1 MAEKTTFI
9 KLDRNIVNWRWY
21 KEPNTMRVFLH
32 LLLTANIRDYDFRYD
47 TIHRGEVAVSIGNL
61 GKSTGLSYDQVRTA
75 LTHLKDTNEI
85 TITRRPKYLVIS
97 IVKYN
102 EYQDNPN
109 QNPNESQTNPNQ
121 IPIKSQ
127 QSKNNKKNKKDKNYI
142 YTDYGGVC
150 LSDSDWDEL
159 KGIVKDDGEFLKV
172 IDRVG
177 EWLQDNPR
185 PIEKHK
191 SIVRTFLRND
201 GYEM

>member
-85 TITRRPKYLVIS
+85 TITREATYLINNTHRINTFILCNIS
-97 IVKYN
+97 KVLNCKVFISYWFKFR
-102 EYQDNPN
+102 
-109 QNPNESQTNPNQ
+109 
-121 IPIKSQ
+121 
-127 QSKNNKKNKKDKNYI
+127 
-142 YTDYGGVC
+142 DYF
-150 LSDSDWDEL
+150 
-159 KGIVKDDGEFLKV
+159 I
-172 IDRVG
+172 
-177 EWLQDNPR
+177 
-185 PIEKHK
+185 H
-191 SIVRTFLRND
+191 
-201 GYEM
+201 Y

>member
-9 KLDRNIVNWRWY
+9 KIDRNIVNWRWY
-21 KEPNTMRVFLH
+21 KDSNTMRVFFH
-32 LLLTANIRDYDFRYD
+32 LLLTANIRDHDFGYD
-47 TIHRGEVAVSIGNL
+47 TIHRGEVAVSVGNL
-61 GKSTGLSYDQVRTA
+61 GKSTQLTYNQVRTA

-97 IVKYN
+97 IVNYDK
-102 EYQDNPN
+102 YQDKPN
-109 QNPNESQTNPNQ
+109 QTTIESQSNHNQTTNE
-121 IPIKSQ
+121 SQ
-127 QSKNNKKNKKDKNYI
+127 QSKKYKKNKKDKKYI

-191 SIVRTFLRND
+191 SIVKTFLRND

>member
-109 QNPNESQTNPNQ
+109 QNPNESQSNPNQ
-121 IPIKSQ
+121 IPTIK
-127 QSKNNKKNKKDKNYI
+127 
-142 YTDYGGVC
+142 
-150 LSDSDWDEL
+150 E
-159 KGIVKDDGEFLKV
+159 
-172 IDRVG
+172 
-177 EWLQDNPR
+177 
-185 PIEKHK
+185 
-191 SIVRTFLRND
+191 
-201 GYEM
+201 